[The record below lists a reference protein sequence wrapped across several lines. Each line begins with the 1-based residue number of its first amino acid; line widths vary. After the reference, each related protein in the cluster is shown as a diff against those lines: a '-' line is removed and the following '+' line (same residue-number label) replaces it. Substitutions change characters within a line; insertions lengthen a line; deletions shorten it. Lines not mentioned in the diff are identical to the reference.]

1 MIEDVL
7 LKIADKIVRL
17 DEASLASLWNK
28 YRERVENV
36 ELSRDWEK
44 AVIVFF
50 IINAVRAKNEIL
62 NEYIQEKNKSPRER
76 KPNLRLIKP
85 PS

>member
-7 LKIADKIVRL
+7 LKMADRIARL
-17 DEASLASLWNK
+17 DEASLVSLWNK

-62 NEYIQEKNKSPRER
+62 NEHIQEKNRSPQEK
-76 KPNLRLIKP
+76 KPKLRLIKP
-85 PS
+85 PR